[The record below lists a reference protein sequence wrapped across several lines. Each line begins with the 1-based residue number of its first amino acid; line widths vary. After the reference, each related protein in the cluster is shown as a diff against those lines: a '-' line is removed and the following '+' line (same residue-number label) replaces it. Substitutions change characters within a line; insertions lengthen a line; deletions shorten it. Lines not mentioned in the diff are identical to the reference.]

1 MSFTRGWIAAIVAPV
16 AVVAGAVAIPTFADA
31 ASPPPAKTAAQVL
44 ALIAGSHDAHYSGTV
59 QQTSD
64 LGLPQLPTSMSS
76 DRSGSGFDAA
86 SLIQLVTGSHTAKV
100 YVDGPSR
107 QRVQLLDTL
116 SERDLIHDGR
126 SLWTYD
132 ASARTATHV
141 TVPRG
146 EAKGRI
152 PHDVAPAAAAGQL
165 LAAID
170 PTASV
175 TVSTGTD
182 LGRGVYELRIAPR
195 TTGTL
200 VADAVVTVDAQTGVP
215 LAVRV
220 DARNQSTPALS
231 IAFTSFD
238 ASRPA
243 ASVFAFTP
251 PPGTTVKHVTLP
263 GHLLKHLSVP
273 GAHLPKHL
281 SAHRHLPTQLPAHAA
296 GHLPKPTVIGTGWTS
311 VLEVPAGQALSGA
324 TTRLGPNGG
333 ALLDELTRRVS
344 GGRILQTSLFT
355 VYLRDDGAVFA
366 GAVPA
371 ATLLAAAG

>member
-16 AVVAGAVAIPTFADA
+16 AVVAGAVAIPTFANA
-31 ASPPPAKTAAQVL
+31 ASPPPAKSAAQVL
-44 ALIAGSHDAHYSGTV
+44 ALIAGSHHAHYSGTV

-64 LGLPQLPTSMSS
+64 LGLPQLPSSMSP

-86 SLIQLVTGSHTAKV
+86 SLLQLVTGSHTAKV
-100 YVDGPSR
+100 YVDGRSR

-116 SERDLIHDGR
+116 SERDFIHDGA

-141 TVPRG
+141 TVARS
-146 EAKGRI
+146 EAKGRM
-152 PHDVAPAAAAGQL
+152 PHDVTPVTPVTAAEKL
-165 LAAID
+165 LTAIG
-170 PTASV
+170 PTTSV

-195 TTGTL
+195 TTATL
-200 VADAVVTVDAQTGVP
+200 IGDAVVTVDAQTGVP

-220 DARNQSTPALS
+220 DARHQSTPALS
-231 IAFTSFD
+231 VAFTSFD
-238 ASRPA
+238 TSRPA

-251 PPGTTVKHVTLP
+251 PPGTTVKHLTLP

-273 GAHLPKHL
+273 GAHLPKHM
-281 SAHRHLPTQLPAHAA
+281 SAHRHLPAHAA
-296 GHLPKPTVIGTGWTS
+296 AHLPKPTVIGTGWTS
-311 VLEVPAGQALSGA
+311 VVEVPAGRALSGA
-324 TTRLGPNGG
+324 TTRLGSSGS
-333 ALLDELTRRVS
+333 ALLDELTQRVS

-355 VYLRDDGAVFA
+355 VYLRDDGTVFA

-371 ATLLAAAG
+371 ATLLAAAK